1 LDCKLRKTNTP
12 LWLFSWKLTKFICNL
27 STLVAAGTIQRVLTI
42 LVAHDSINDEISQT
56 YTIKLNCPNGKGYEP
71 IRLCWLNQW
80 GAWDYY
86 TFTQKSI
93 KSTSTSGATYNQLA
107 GTWNESLYRP
117 DSYKGGKKAFRV
129 NATEKITMNSDFVTE
144 DEAVIFEE
152 LVNSPEVYLL
162 KGYVSGVETT
172 SVLNQYVTPVRLLT
186 SSFTKK
192 TIAND
197 KLMQYNFEIE
207 KSKTLRTQAV

>member
-1 LDCKLRKTNTP
+1 
-12 LWLFSWKLTKFICNL
+12 
-27 STLVAAGTIQRVLTI
+27 
-42 LVAHDSINDEISQT
+42 
-56 YTIKLNCPNGKGYEP
+56 
-71 IRLCWLNQW
+71 
-80 GAWDYY
+80 
-86 TFTQKSI
+86 
-93 KSTSTSGATYNQLA
+93 
-107 GTWNESLYRP
+107 
-117 DSYKGGKKAFRV
+117 
-129 NATEKITMNSDFVTE
+129 MNSDFVTE

-152 LVNSPEVYLL
+152 LINSPEVYLL
-162 KGYVSGVETT
+162 KGYVSGSEIS